1 MTEAIQPSPLP
12 ATDAGLA
19 FGLGA
24 VLGRR
29 KLLGIGTVVLLAAL
43 GWIYLG
49 VMTAGMLGSS
59 DTFGRALIEALCG
72 TRLGPVGDI
81 GLTWPGIALVLA
93 MWVAMVFAMMLP
105 SAGPMIVTYGEI
117 ADTAA
122 RQHKRVVSPLTLA
135 AGYMTVWLGFAAAA
149 TALQTLLT
157 MLAMLDTRM
166 AVASGCLAGAVFIG
180 AGLYQF
186 SALKHACVTQCQRPF
201 AFFFANWRETPGGV
215 FRLGLRQ
222 GLYCVG
228 CCFAMMLVMFA
239 VGVMNV
245 VWMAA
250 LGAIMTVEKVSTTPR
265 FSRAVGGALIAIGA
279 AAIVFAIVGKVWEI
293 GA

>member
-1 MTEAIQPSPLP
+1 MTQAAQPSAPMP
-12 ATDAGLA
+12 VPGTVAAGLRS
-19 FGLGA
+19 
-24 VLGRR
+24 VLARR
-29 KLLGIGTVVLLAAL
+29 KRLGIGSVVLLAAL

-49 VMTAGMLGSS
+49 VMTAGTLSGG

-72 TRLGPVGDI
+72 TRFGPAGDTTMT
-81 GLTWPGIALVLA
+81 LPGVLLVLG

-122 RQHKRVVSPLTLA
+122 RQGKPVVSPLTLT
-135 AGYMTVWLGFAAAA
+135 AGYVAVWLGFAVAA
-149 TALQTLLT
+149 TALQTALSL
-157 MLAMLDTRM
+157 LAMLDNRM
-166 AVASGCLAGAVFIG
+166 VADSGLFAGAVFVG
-180 AGLYQF
+180 AGAYQF
-186 SALKHACVTQCQRPF
+186 SGLKHACVTQCQRPF
-201 AFFFANWRETPGGV
+201 AFFFANWRETPAGV

-250 LGAIMTVEKVSTTPR
+250 LGAVMTVEKVSATTR
-265 FSRAVGGALIAIGA
+265 FSRAVGVALIAIGA
-279 AAIVFAIVGKVWEI
+279 AVIVMTLVGRQQGV